1 MDNPIVISLVVSG
14 IGMLMLF
21 LALAFLY
28 GLMYLMTTLIKDRP
42 GVEEKGSM
50 GEDVCGSVGADEQ
63 RAMRWRAAV
72 IGVALA
78 RAEQERVVPPSVPPI
93 GGEERGRGVVS
104 PWRALHHQRQLTLNL
119 PTRRVR

>member
-1 MDNPIVISLVVSG
+1 MDNPIIISLVVSG

-21 LALAFLY
+21 LALVFLY
-28 GLMYLMTTLIKDRP
+28 GLMYLMTALIKDRP

-50 GEDVCGSVGADEQ
+50 GEGVCGSVGAEEQ

-78 RAEQERVVPPSVPPI
+78 RAEQDLSPVSTSGAEKPLSAWRV
-93 GGEERGRGVVS
+93 
-104 PWRALHHQRQLTLNL
+104 LHHQRQLTLNL
-119 PTRRVR
+119 RTRRVR